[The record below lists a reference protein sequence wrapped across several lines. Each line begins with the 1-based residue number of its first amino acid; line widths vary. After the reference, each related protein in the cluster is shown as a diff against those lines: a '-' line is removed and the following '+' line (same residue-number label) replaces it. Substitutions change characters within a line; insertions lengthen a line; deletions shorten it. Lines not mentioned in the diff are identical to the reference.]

1 MADEETDVIS
11 PEREMTAAEV
21 LEEQKRLEDEA
32 LRLAL
37 PRQEAEAAALQAD
50 YRSGIGAGILARPT
64 TPVAYAQGTVM
75 PTSSG
80 FMYVGNAVP
89 PPDAGTPLA
98 VQRAYESAVMRQ
110 NAPEAATAAA
120 AVEAAGLPRPTGLS
134 LPRPAPYPTP
144 DTTAGMR
151 YAPQQVLMDMV
162 ATGKIQG
169 DEAKSL
175 LQGLSMTAGNRAAL
189 GLTPAQ
195 QMHYTL
201 QRERLEADKAKQ
213 EAVSARFVPDA
224 IKQQYRMLLGQEAAA
239 MTGGDAA
246 SANRARF
253 AREALEQQVPALT
266 GGRAVPAAAPTAP
279 APVTPVVEP
288 PAAAPKKI
296 TSKADFN
303 ALPPGSIY
311 IGKDGKKY
319 RKP

>member
-11 PEREMTAAEV
+11 PERAMSAVEV

-37 PRQEAEAAALQAD
+37 PRQEAEAAALQAE
-50 YRSGIGAGILARPT
+50 YRRGIGSGVLARPT
-64 TPVAYAQGTVM
+64 APVEYAQGSVL

-80 FMYVGNAVP
+80 FMYVGNALP
-89 PPDAGTPLA
+89 APEAGTPLA

-110 NAPEAATAAA
+110 NPQAASDAAT

-134 LPRPAPYPTP
+134 LPKPAPYPTP
-144 DTTAGMR
+144 TTVAGMR
-151 YAPQQVLMDMV
+151 YEPQQVLMDMV

-175 LQGLSMTAGNRAAL
+175 LEGLSMTAGNRAAI
-189 GLTPAQ
+189 GMTPAQ
-195 QMHYTL
+195 EMHYNL
-201 QRERLEADKAKQ
+201 QRERLAADKAKQ
-213 EAVSARFVPDA
+213 EAAAARFVPDA

-239 MTGGDAA
+239 MTGGDAPA
-246 SANRARF
+246 ANRARF

-266 GGRAVPAAAPTAP
+266 GSRAVPAAAPAAP

-288 PAAAPKKI
+288 PTAAPKKI
-296 TSKADFN
+296 TSKAEFN
-303 ALPPGSIY
+303 ALPSGSIY
-311 IGKDGKKY
+311 IGKDGKRY